1 MPVSMSMPTIEP
13 ARPRPRPTIVP
24 PPRRRPP
31 HVLLAEDDPQLRR
44 LVGDALRERGLV
56 VLEVASGGGLLQT
69 LGSCLL
75 GELRP
80 PDLVLSDQR
89 MPGTTGLEVLEG
101 LRRARWEL
109 PFVLFTAFGD
119 PALLERA
126 ARLGATVVDK
136 PCDVD
141 DLAELVARRCDGT
154 TTLDTRPPAG
164 RAWPD
169 LFSAPPGPD
178 DDEEEEDA

>member
-1 MPVSMSMPTIEP
+1 MIPTIEL

-24 PPRRRPP
+24 PQRRRAP
-31 HVLLAEDDPQLRR
+31 HVLLAEDDGQLRR

-56 VLEVASGGGLLQT
+56 VLEVGSGGGLLQT

-75 GELRP
+75 GELP
-80 PDLVLSDQR
+80 APDLVLSDQR

-119 PALLERA
+119 PALIERA
-126 ARLGATVVDK
+126 TRLGATVVDK

-141 DLAELVARRCDGT
+141 DLAALVVRRCQEA
-154 TTLDTRPPAG
+154 PPAARAPFSW
-164 RAWPD
+164 RAWAD
-169 LFSAPPGPD
+169 LFSDPADRDDPP
-178 DDEEEEDA
+178 EDA

>member
-1 MPVSMSMPTIEP
+1 MIPTIEL
-13 ARPRPRPTIVP
+13 ARPRPKPTIVHP
-24 PPRRRPP
+24 PRRPP
-31 HVLLAEDDPQLRR
+31 HVLLAEDDGQLRR
-44 LVGDALRERGLV
+44 LVGDALRERGLI

-75 GELRP
+75 GELPP

-109 PFVLFTAFGD
+109 PFVLFTAFSD
-119 PALLERA
+119 PALVERA

-141 DLAELVARRCDGT
+141 DLAALVARRCEGSPP
-154 TTLDTRPPAG
+154 LATRPPPG

-169 LFSAPPGPD
+169 LFSGPAD
-178 DDEEEEDA
+178 EEDA